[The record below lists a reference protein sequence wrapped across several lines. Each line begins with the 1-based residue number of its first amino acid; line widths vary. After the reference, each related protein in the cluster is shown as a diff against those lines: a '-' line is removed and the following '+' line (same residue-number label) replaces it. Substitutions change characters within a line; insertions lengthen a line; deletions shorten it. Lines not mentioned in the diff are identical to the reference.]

1 MRMPHADPWLL
12 VLIVAV
18 LAGTGGHFAADASG
32 AGRTAVGDQGK
43 DAEKTPAQ
51 KKSEAMKKLYED
63 PEFRKRQAQGSLETW
78 KDPEYRKKI
87 SKARREQHAR
97 GKGGHAVGHDDA

>member
-1 MRMPHADPWLL
+1 
-12 VLIVAV
+12 V
-18 LAGTGGHFAADASG
+18 TGDE
-32 AGRTAVGDQGK
+32 
-43 DAEKTPAQ
+43 DAEAAKAAETAR
-51 KKSEAMKKLYED
+51 KKSEAMRAKYQD

-97 GKGGHAVGHDDA
+97 GKSGHAVGHDDV